1 MIGQKKMIERI
12 KTNLQI
18 RYPTSQDIEEL
29 IQYLKPKLIAVNRAV
44 NISFEQNNNELQVT
58 IESSGETK
66 TLLDA
71 LDSLLIHIR
80 EKEEIQTKKHRSE
93 TD

>member
-71 LDSLLIHIR
+71 LDSCISFDFDNLVH
-80 EKEEIQTKKHRSE
+80 E
-93 TD
+93 